1 MTTSSTSVAMTT
13 SPASS
18 ANPDLVA
25 RVAQNLS
32 TLRARISATGRDPAT
47 IRIVAVTKT
56 FGLDAVR
63 AAVANG
69 LRDVGENYVDELE
82 TKFALSRDLDPSW
95 YFLGALQS
103 NKIARVAAC
112 ADVLCTVSRAKELE
126 RLAAE
131 ERRPALYVQVD
142 YTGGASRNGARASEV
157 PGLVERARTLGL
169 DVRGL
174 MTVAAPDPARAR
186 RAFGAL
192 AALRDDQ
199 GLVECSMGMSD
210 DLEAACES
218 GTSELRIGRA
228 LFGERAAQTAP

>member
-1 MTTSSTSVAMTT
+1 MTT

-32 TLRARISATGRDPAT
+32 TIRARIAATGRDPAT
-47 IRIVAVTKT
+47 IRIVAITKT
-56 FGLDAVR
+56 FGVGAVR

-69 LRDVGENYVDELE
+69 LHDVGENYVEELE
-82 TKFALSRDLDPSW
+82 TKFALSRDLDLSW
-95 YFLGALQS
+95 YFVGALQS
-103 NKIARVAAC
+103 NKIARAAAC

-126 RLAAE
+126 RLAAG

-142 YTGGASRNGARASEV
+142 YTGGASRNGAREGDVA
-157 PGLVERARTLGL
+157 GLVQRARSLGL

-174 MTVAAPDPARAR
+174 MTVAAPDPAQAR
-186 RAFGAL
+186 RAFRAL
-192 AALRDDQ
+192 AALRDEQ

-210 DLEAACES
+210 DLEAACEL
-218 GTSELRIGRA
+218 GTSEVRIGRA
-228 LFGERAAQTAP
+228 LFGERVDATAP